1 MAASA
6 SSPIDALL
14 SPQGNAQTMFERSR
28 IMIAAAPRSRVFSAG
43 SRKLARRLLSTAL
56 LAAALG
62 ACEKKE
68 LAFQNYPLDVRER
81 HPIML
86 RDGVKTLDVFATRGG
101 LDDRQLGDVHAFAAD
116 YRRTG
121 RGALVAEVPNG
132 PGRDITA
139 RAGMD
144 SVRRALSQ
152 SGVSPASVRVGTYE
166 ANDPM
171 MAAPIRLSYAGL
183 KAEVPHECGQ
193 WPNDMGVSQFR
204 NNVENRNYWNFGCA
218 YQANLAAQVAD
229 PVDLVRGR
237 SEGRI
242 DTAKRM
248 YGIDQIRKGK
258 DPSTEYRQEATK
270 INQTVGSN

>member
-1 MAASA
+1 
-6 SSPIDALL
+6 
-14 SPQGNAQTMFERSR
+14 
-28 IMIAAAPRSRVFSAG
+28 MIAAAPRSRVISTGRSKA
-43 SRKLARRLLSTAL
+43 ARGLLVATL
-56 LAAALG
+56 LAAGLA

-68 LAFQNYPLDVRER
+68 LAFQPYPLDVRER

-101 LDDRQLGDVHAFAAD
+101 LDARQLDDVHAFASD
-116 YRRTG
+116 YQRSG
-121 RGALVAEVPNG
+121 RGAIVAEVPNG
-132 PGRDITA
+132 PGRDMTA

-152 SGVSPASVRVGTYE
+152 KGVSAASIRVGTYE

-193 WPNDMGVSQFR
+193 WPHDVGVSQFR
-204 NNVENRNYWNFGCA
+204 NNVENRSYWNFGCA
-218 YQANLAAQVAD
+218 YQSNLAAQVAD

>member
-1 MAASA
+1 
-6 SSPIDALL
+6 
-14 SPQGNAQTMFERSR
+14 
-28 IMIAAAPRSRVFSAG
+28 MIAASPNRKPRSKPRA
-43 SRKLARRLLSTAL
+43 ARAV
-56 LAAALG
+56 LAAGLIAAGLA
-62 ACEKKE
+62 ACDRKE
-68 LAFQNYPLDVRER
+68 LAYQPYPLDVRER

-101 LDDRQLGDVHAFAAD
+101 LDDRQMGDVHAFAAD
-116 YRRTG
+116 YQRSG
-121 RGALVAEVPNG
+121 RGAIIAEVPSG
-132 PGRDITA
+132 PGRDA
-139 RAGMD
+139 AANAGLA

-152 SGVSPASVRVGTYE
+152 SGVSAGALRVGSYQ
-166 ANDPM
+166 AHDPT
-171 MAAPIRLSYAGL
+171 MAAPIRLSFAGL

-193 WPNDMGVSQFR
+193 WPHDLGASQFR
-204 NNVENRNYWNFGCA
+204 NGLENRAYWNFGCA

-248 YGIDQIRKGK
+248 YAIDQVRKGK

-270 INQTVGSN
+270 INTAVGSN

>member
-1 MAASA
+1 MAGRRKA
-6 SSPIDALL
+6 ALSL
-14 SPQGNAQTMFERSR
+14 F
-28 IMIAAAPRSRVFSAG
+28 
-43 SRKLARRLLSTAL
+43 
-56 LAAALG
+56 AAALVAAGLG
-62 ACEKKE
+62 ACAKKE
-68 LAFQNYPLDVRER
+68 LAFQPYPLDVRER

-101 LDDRQLGDVHAFAAD
+101 LDDRQLDDVHAFAAD
-116 YRRTG
+116 YRRSG
-121 RGALVAEVPNG
+121 RGAIVAEVPNG
-132 PGRDITA
+132 PGRDMTA

-152 SGVSPASVRVGTYE
+152 KGVSAASIKVGTYE

-193 WPNDMGVSQFR
+193 WPHDLGTSQFR
-204 NNVENRNYWNFGCA
+204 NGLENRSYWNFGCA
-218 YQANLAAQVAD
+218 YQSNLAAQVAD

-248 YGIDQIRKGK
+248 YGIDQLRKGK

-270 INQTVGSN
+270 INQSVGSN